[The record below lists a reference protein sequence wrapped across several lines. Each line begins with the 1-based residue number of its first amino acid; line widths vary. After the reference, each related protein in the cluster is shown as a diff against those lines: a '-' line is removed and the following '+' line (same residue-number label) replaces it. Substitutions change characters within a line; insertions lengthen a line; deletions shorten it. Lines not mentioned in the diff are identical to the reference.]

1 MLSNVKL
8 SSPPSAQLWIHCL
21 TKSGKLCFGKKQT
34 PSRHSQHKDANG
46 RKNSL
51 FSIFMLSWATC
62 TDTEAIANSTQTKF
76 CCVLVIIHAITPK
89 HMNTSCGVNR
99 ADVHRIPLPV
109 LLAPEPIIWG
119 NLNKKK
125 SANICWTIQ
134 ANVQAAALWHS
145 ATRHLISI
153 PEASIAV
160 LCCGNTERG
169 NEGSWERGKRLGRK
183 GMTWVF
189 YLAKR
194 NAWVF
199 RLKNILTRTHTCV
212 STASSRSRQRIEF
225 CYKPAQGQESAEKK
239 AQILDREIT
248 AWENI
253 WNCRECL
260 MF

>member
-21 TKSGKLCFGKKQT
+21 TKSGKLCFGKKQA

-160 LCCGNTERG
+160 LCSGNTERG
-169 NEGSWERGKRLGRK
+169 EWGKLGKRKKAGQK
-183 GMTWVF
+183 GNDVS
-189 YLAKR
+189 YLFGKKKCLSIQIEKY
-194 NAWVF
+194 F
-199 RLKNILTRTHTCV
+199 DSYTHV
-212 STASSRSRQRIEF
+212 SAQHH
-225 CYKPAQGQESAEKK
+225 QGQ
-239 AQILDREIT
+239 DRK
-248 AWENI
+248 
-253 WNCRECL
+253 
-260 MF
+260 